1 MLYYEGLF
9 KTFDTVV
16 YNYSNSFNE
25 IAFSNISIA
34 SFNNDVCPNRYG
46 NIAIVTLTTS
56 GVYIEKVVFNAMQ
69 SVRCYAKMRGYVL
82 YQMRLDGENIIG
94 LDDDIIKEKCRNY
107 SLLWKRHCIIANM
120 LPNFNYII
128 HLDADSGVI
137 NPYHCFE
144 EYITPGIDIF
154 HLERAHSGEMQAG
167 HYIVKNSN
175 FSRQYLRQWY
185 EYNKTFGTDN
195 VVLHSVFSSHVL
207 NKTAHIHCSDK
218 RDKVPYFSWIRCIKD
233 HMAGKRVYKNIKVY
247 RRAHAFV
254 RDAWTTD
261 YKWSKYDFL
270 LHAMKHQDDILFS
283 RKLDRNDCSD
293 VSKTWNIPVNTK
305 YFVKDTKVMANI
317 WRNADDVSFKKNLA
331 LRKRDISDCWPSCP
345 DNV

>member
-1 MLYYEGLF
+1 MLYYKGLF
-9 KTFDTVV
+9 KTFDNVV
-16 YNYSNSFNE
+16 HNYSNSFNE
-25 IAFSNISIA
+25 IAFSNIPIA
-34 SFNNDVCPNRYG
+34 YFNNDVCPNRYG

-56 GVYIEKVVFNAMQ
+56 GAYIENVVFNAMQ
-69 SVRCYAKMRGYVL
+69 SIRCYAKIRGYVL
-82 YQMRLDGENIIG
+82 YQMRLDGNNIIG

-128 HLDADSGVI
+128 HLDADSGII

-144 EYITPGIDIF
+144 EYIIPGIDIF
-154 HLERAHSGEMQAG
+154 HLERAHSVEMQAG

-218 RDKVPYFSWIRCIKD
+218 RDKVPYFSWIRCFKD
-233 HMAGKRVYKNIKVY
+233 HMDGKECIKLLRCTAEHMPLSEMLGLQITNGLNI
-247 RRAHAFV
+247 
-254 RDAWTTD
+254 
-261 YKWSKYDFL
+261 
-270 LHAMKHQDDILFS
+270 
-283 RKLDRNDCSD
+283 
-293 VSKTWNIPVNTK
+293 
-305 YFVKDTKVMANI
+305 
-317 WRNADDVSFKKNLA
+317 
-331 LRKRDISDCWPSCP
+331 ISYCMP
-345 DNV
+345 